1 MKGYVIKNEE
11 TKAIK
16 KAAKKF
22 GTLTV
27 KTANIDGVI
36 EINNYRK
43 YPYTQEVDITF
54 KGKIHASLGMDTS
67 WFGYGEI
74 QEKFSR
80 VSKIKLTRYLK
91 RITFE
96 SVKERMGFFGVNLS
110 YKTDIKSVK
119 WVS

>member
-27 KTANIDGVI
+27 KADKIDGII

-43 YPYTQEVDITF
+43 YPRTQEVDIVF
-54 KGKIHASLGMDTS
+54 KGRIHASIGLNTS
-67 WFGYGEI
+67 WYGYEEI
-74 QEKFSR
+74 QKKFSK
-80 VSKIKLTRYLK
+80 VSKIKLNRYLK
-91 RITFE
+91 RVTFE
-96 SVKERMGFFGVNLS
+96 SVKERMEFFGVNLS
-110 YKTDIKSVK
+110 YKTEIKSVK
-119 WVS
+119 WVG

>member
-1 MKGYVIKNEE
+1 MKGYVIKTEE

-27 KTANIDGVI
+27 KTDNIDGVI
-36 EINNYRK
+36 EIRNYRK
-43 YPYTQEVDITF
+43 YPYTQEVDIVF
-54 KGKIHASLGMDTS
+54 KGKVHASIGMNTS
-67 WFGYGEI
+67 WYGYEEI
-74 QEKFSR
+74 QEKYSR
-80 VSKIKLTRYLK
+80 ISKVKLSSYLK

-96 SVKERMGFFGVNLS
+96 FVKERMSFFGVNLS
-110 YKTDIKSVK
+110 YKTEIKSVK